1 MVAAHPALVSV
12 VIPAYNAEST
22 IAAQLDALAAQQADV
37 PFEVLVC
44 DNGSTDAT
52 RSVALSFAA
61 SIPRLRVVDASARRG
76 PAAARNI
83 GVSQAAAE
91 RVLFCDADDIV
102 GDGWLER
109 MASALLDDVEVAAGT
124 LEGRSLNTANRYSV
138 SWEVSGDI
146 RLAFWPRFRAT
157 ASSNLGVRKDVFD
170 EAGGFDELL
179 LTCEDL
185 DFCWRVQLAGH
196 PLVFV
201 TDAVVHSRQRDGL
214 GAVFRQ
220 ARSYAAGTRALRY
233 KYSAIATA
241 DVDPPAP
248 AAVTPPGGDGGA
260 HDAGAAASGRVAR
273 GLSRVGRIF
282 TRTGQANIAWR
293 LGEALGKRFGRID
306 PRIRPLPVSLLDRH
320 LAGGSQ

>member
-1 MVAAHPALVSV
+1 VSAPEVSV
-12 VIPAYNAEST
+12 IVPAYNAAT
-22 IAAQLDALAAQQADV
+22 TLGDQLAALLAQPV
-37 PFEVLVC
+37 RHRIEVLVC
-44 DNGSTDAT
+44 DNGSTDDT
-52 RSVALSFAA
+52 A
-61 SIPRLRVVDASARRG
+61 SLVRRWGERDGRVRLVDASARRG

-83 GVSQAAAE
+83 GAAAARG
-91 RVLFCDADDIV
+91 RVLLFCDADDIV
-102 GDGWLER
+102 GEGWLKR

>member
-1 MVAAHPALVSV
+1 VSAPEVSV
-12 VIPAYNAEST
+12 IVPAYNA
-22 IAAQLDALAAQQADV
+22 AATLGDQLAALLSQPAAHEI
-37 PFEVLVC
+37 EVLVC
-44 DNGSTDAT
+44 DNGSTDDTSPLVRRWAE
-52 RSVALSFAA
+52 RDARV
-61 SIPRLRVVDASARRG
+61 RLVDASARRG

-83 GVSQAAAE
+83 GAAAARG
-91 RVLFCDADDIV
+91 RVLLFCDADDIV

-124 LEGRSLNTANRYSV
+124 LEGRSLNTGNRFSV

-196 PLVFV
+196 PLVYL

-214 GAVFRQ
+214 RAVFRQ

-233 KYSAIATA
+233 KYSAIAAA
-241 DVDPPAP
+241 DTDPPAP
-248 AAVTPPGGDGGA
+248 AAVAPPEGDEGGRG
-260 HDAGAAASGRVAR
+260 AGAAASGRVAR
-273 GLSRVGRIF
+273 VLGRLGRIF

-306 PRIRPLPVSLLDRH
+306 PRIRPLPPSLLEQY
-320 LAGGSQ
+320 LAGDRQ